1 MARTAA
7 LVLVVLLGLAAYL
20 AFRPGRI
27 DRPNVLLVTIDTLRP
42 DAVGSGTP
50 AMDAFLATARRFPRA
65 RTVAPLTLPAHVSMF
80 TGLLPAAHGVHD
92 NVTAPLPRE
101 RPFRLLAEDLR
112 ERGYA
117 TAGFVASAVLGRGT
131 GIAEG
136 FETFDA
142 PAHDGTKDGQAI
154 PGEERVRAA
163 VEYMEG
169 ARGRPWF
176 VWVHLF
182 DPHAPY
188 DGYAGDD
195 RRPATRE
202 GDPPYA
208 LYLGDV
214 RRADAA
220 FERLVAAAGDAA
232 ILLASDHGESF
243 GEHGEHTHGPLCYG
257 STVDALLAVRAEGF
271 GAGTDPGLRC
281 VADVAPTLRRLCGLP
296 EVPSDGRDLR
306 GPPHGTLVAES
317 LFTWRIHGWG
327 QCFAVTDGDFT
338 LVESGPRVEL
348 FDRRRDPAEEKPLPL
363 SHPAYETLDRALE
376 RFRSGA
382 SVDRD
387 GELFVS
393 LPAYGQARRH
403 VSGYLARHDNA
414 RLRDPAPHLGMW
426 MAIEDMPWVMRMAVG
441 RRDGAPLEA
450 ALTMLDG
457 IAQATPESPLV
468 PYRRAQVLEAMAEVT
483 GERRWHGLAARAHFE
498 AVEKGYDTDAPV
510 RDAIASAVRAGDA
523 DVLRA
528 IAAFL
533 GREGRRID
541 PSVAQAIEE
550 ASRAIAEGGR

>member
-1 MARTAA
+1 MARIAA
-7 LVLVVLLGLAAYL
+7 LLGVVLLALGAWLAL
-20 AFRPGRI
+20 RPARAG
-27 DRPNVLLVTIDTLRP
+27 RPNVLLVTIDTLRP

-50 AMDAFLATARRFPRA
+50 AMDAFLAGARRYPRA

-80 TGLLPAAHGVHD
+80 TGLLPAAHGIHD
-92 NVTAPLPRE
+92 NVTAPLPAE
-101 RPFRLLAEDLR
+101 RPFALLAEELR
-112 ERGYA
+112 GGGYA
-117 TAGFVASAVLGRGT
+117 TAAFVASAVLGRGT

-142 PAHDGTKDGQAI
+142 PAHDDTKEGQAI
-154 PGEERVRAA
+154 PGEERVKAA
-163 VEYMEG
+163 IEYMEG

-188 DGYAGDD
+188 DVYEGDG
-195 RRPATRE
+195 RRAATRE

-220 FERLVAAAGDAA
+220 FEKLVAAAGDAA

-257 STVDALLAVRAEGF
+257 ATIDALIAVRAKGF
-271 GAGTDPGLRC
+271 EKGADPGLRC
-281 VADVAPTLRRLCGLP
+281 VADVAPTLRRLCGLA
-296 EVPSDGRDLR
+296 EVQCHGRDLA
-306 GPPHGTLVAES
+306 GPPHETLVAES

-327 QCFAVTDGDFT
+327 QCFAATDGDFT
-338 LVESGPRVEL
+338 LVESGPRLDL
-348 FDRRRDPAEEKPLPL
+348 FDRRKDPAEENPLPL

-426 MAIEDMPWVMRMAVG
+426 MAIEDMPFIVRMAVA
-441 RRDGAPLEA
+441 RRDDT
-450 ALTMLDG
+450 ALATVVRVLDEIG
-457 IAQATPESPLV
+457 QATPESPLV
-468 PYRRAQVLEAMAEVT
+468 PYRRAQVLDAMAEVT
-483 GERRWHGLAARAHFE
+483 GEGSWRGQAARAHLE
-498 AVEKGYDTDAPV
+498 AVEKGYDTDTPV
-510 RDAIASAVRAGDA
+510 RDAIAGAVKAGDA
-523 DVLRA
+523 DILRA
-528 IAAFL
+528 LAAFL

-541 PSVAQAIEE
+541 PAVAQAIEE
-550 ASRAIAEGGR
+550 ASRAIAAGDR